1 MTFMQDTQESEG
13 NQVQSEVSQ
22 VSGGS
27 TAQSERQYTAQDFV
41 DKYNALVAETGFR
54 ISFAPTWIA
63 RDDGTWSMQ
72 IQTSVAQAPK
82 QVQE

>member
-1 MTFMQDTQESEG
+1 MQDTEEKQVRSEQE
-13 NQVQSEVSQ
+13 VKL
-22 VSGGS
+22 
-27 TAQSERQYTAQDFV
+27 YTAQDFV
-41 DKYNALVAETGFR
+41 QEYNALVDRTGFR
-54 ISFAPTWIA
+54 ISTTPVWLA